1 MMASQQSDDVDM
13 HIPLSSD
20 VFLPKSRALSYL
32 RTSKRAVYDYDD
44 GWDDDVVGGVGQ
56 RGLSC
61 ECCVHMCT
69 YNEMIEYCHRP
80 SVRKRLQ
87 ALSAAEQTDR

>member
-1 MMASQQSDDVDM
+1 MVGGGDDVQ
-13 HIPLSSD
+13 IPLSGD

-44 GWDDDVVGGVGQ
+44 DWDDDVIGAGGGQ

-69 YNEMIEYCHRP
+69 YDEMIEYCHRP
-80 SVRKRLQ
+80 SVRKRL
-87 ALSAAEQTDR
+87 ALQSAAEQTDR

>member
-1 MMASQQSDDVDM
+1 VIS
-13 HIPLSSD
+13 
-20 VFLPKSRALSYL
+20 
-32 RTSKRAVYDYDD
+32 
-44 GWDDDVVGGVGQ
+44 GGGGGGGQ

-69 YNEMIEYCHRP
+69 YDEMIEYCHRP

-87 ALSAAEQTDR
+87 ALSAAAAEQTDR